1 MKRQRHEHYAE
12 KVFKESLRKYI
23 KAGAPSMRG
32 ISEEEY
38 TGACRSLWD
47 RCKTDNVYAIRIFV
61 DPLIDTQFAEQ
72 SKNLFCVLVAR
83 CNPDGE
89 LIDAPPGY
97 TRVEENGIFLS
108 KVVAGSPL
116 RTKKAAVGTNIDVYL
131 FAYFDILGFKQKL
144 KTEGLERVRKSYLEL
159 IERAV
164 TPQKAKWSKNI
175 TVSSG
180 GDIAPAL
187 MWAPIEADFASD
199 SIILYVPYNPQLVE
213 EFFRRCALL
222 FCSALRILVPLR
234 GVITTG
240 EGVFNHRRHVFIGS
254 PLVEAS
260 SLEEELDWVGVV
272 LGRSMQAEIRI
283 PPHLVQIFEPPMTPK
298 GKNLFGGLA
307 LDWPRIWR
315 KLYTDSALTYLA
327 EMSSGNLPPEIKARY
342 EHAAQFFDFS
352 MAHQNW
358 CIPAG
363 MEMITPDDL

>member
-1 MKRQRHEHYAE
+1 
-12 KVFKESLRKYI
+12 VFKESLRKYI

-38 TGACRSLWD
+38 TGACWSLWN
-47 RCKTDNVYAIRIFV
+47 RCKTDNVYAVRIFV

-72 SKNLFCVLVAR
+72 SKDLFCVLVAR

-97 TRVEENGIFLS
+97 TRVEEDGIFLS

-116 RTKKAAVGTNIDVYL
+116 QARKAAVGTDIAVYL

-159 IERAV
+159 IERAI
-164 TPQKAKWSKNI
+164 TPQKARWSKNSTI
-175 TVSSG
+175 SSSG
-180 GDIAPAL
+180 EMVPAL
-187 MWAPIEADFASD
+187 MWAPIEAAFASD
-199 SIILYVPYNPQLVE
+199 SIILYVPYDPQLVE

-234 GVITTG
+234 GVITIG
-240 EGVFNHRRHVFIGS
+240 EGVFDEKRHVFIGS

-260 SLEEELDWVGVV
+260 SLEQELDWIGVV
-272 LGRSMQAEIRI
+272 LGRSMQAGIRI
-283 PPHLVQIFEPPMTPK
+283 PPHLVQIFEPPMTPEGEK
-298 GKNLFGGLA
+298 LFGGLA

-315 KLYTDSALTYLA
+315 KRFTESALTYLA
-327 EMSSGNLPPEIKARY
+327 EMSSGDLPPEIKARY
-342 EHAAQFFDFS
+342 EHAAQFFGFS
-352 MAHQNW
+352 ASHQDW
-358 CIPAG
+358 CIPEG